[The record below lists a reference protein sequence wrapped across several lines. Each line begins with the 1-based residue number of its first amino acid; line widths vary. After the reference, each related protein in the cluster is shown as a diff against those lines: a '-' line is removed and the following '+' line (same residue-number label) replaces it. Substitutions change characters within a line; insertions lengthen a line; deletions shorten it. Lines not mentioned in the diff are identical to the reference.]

1 MAVNFFAPRP
11 EITPTIYAY
20 ELVDVASHKGYLKVG
35 YTERDVDT
43 RVAEQMHT
51 SAVSYR
57 IVLRASAMRPDG
69 SCFTDHDVHA
79 VLKKKGYMQLNAGD
93 DRNEWFK
100 CDLNA
105 VKAAI
110 IAVRDGTA
118 NIENR
123 TQTFK
128 MRPEQTRA
136 VQMTMDYFRQAKKD
150 EPDRAPKFLWN
161 AKMRFGKTFATYEL
175 AKKMGFTR
183 VLVLTFKPAVE
194 SAWSED
200 LASHVDF
207 EGWQFISN
215 KDAHGNGINIDQAYA
230 MADKKRPIVVFGSF
244 QDLLGTNDNGGIKAK
259 NEFIHTV
266 NWDLVAFDEYHFGAW
281 RENAKKLFDN
291 PDEEAEADFDQEKYK
306 IDEADNAY
314 NETFLPITTGHY
326 LFLSGTPFR
335 AINSGEF
342 IEDQIY
348 NWTYSD
354 EQRAKE
360 SWIGSGNPYLSLPRM
375 VMLTYQIPES
385 IRQIAMDG
393 EFNEFDLNVF
403 FSAAKAQ
410 KGARVEDSRFT
421 YENEVGKWLQLIR
434 GSYLPSNVDDLKLG
448 QDKRPPMPFSD
459 TRLLN
464 VLNHTLW
471 FLPNVASCWAMY
483 NLLMQDNFFRDY
495 KIIVCAGTKAGI
507 GVAALAP
514 VQAAMGN
521 PLATKT
527 ITLSCGKLTTG
538 VTVKPWTG
546 VFMLRNLKSPETYF
560 QTAFRVQSPW
570 TITDDSGHQQIMKQ
584 ECYVFDFALDRALC
598 QISDYSCRLNVNE
611 DNPEKKVAEFINF
624 LPVLAYDGSTMK
636 QISAQDV
643 LDIALAGTSATLL
656 ARRWESALLVNVD
669 NDTLSRLLANKEALD
684 ALMKIEGFRSL
695 NQDIETIINKSEKV
709 KKAKK
714 EQDKLTPKEKK
725 EISDE
730 EKEYKSMRKQIQ
742 EKLIKFATR
751 IPVFMYLTD
760 YRERTLKDVIT
771 QLEPGLFKKVTG
783 LDVPD
788 FEMLCTLGVF
798 NASLMNDAIFKF
810 KRYEDSSLSYTG
822 IDRHE
827 GMDVGGWDTVLKKA
841 EYDQLFYN
849 QQATMEAPA
858 VEQPDEIEDVII
870 PIKKPE
876 PVAPKPKTT
885 YVTGQYGVKPT
896 ASMVAEK
903 PAPYGAGIQKPVAK
917 PASKPE
923 EKADEVQV
931 DYSRVVIGAKVIHKA
946 FGEGTIVSIDKKM
959 SKIDVKFAAGQKSFI
974 IEKGNSFN
982 AFVRGFLRFE

>member
-1 MAVNFFAPRP
+1 MENQVSFAPRP

-20 ELVDVASHKGYLKVG
+20 ELVDVASHKGYLKIG
-35 YTERDVDT
+35 YTERDVET

-51 SAVSYR
+51 SAVPYR
-57 IVLRASAMRPDG
+57 IVLQESAMRADG
-69 SCFTDHDVHA
+69 SCFSDHDVHA
-79 VLKKKGYMQLNAGD
+79 VLKKKGYPQLNAGD
-93 DRNEWFK
+93 DKNEWFR
-100 CDLNA
+100 CDMNV
-105 VKAAI
+105 VKAAV
-110 IAVRDGTA
+110 IAVREGTA

-123 TQTFK
+123 TQTFR

-136 VQMTMDYFRQAKKD
+136 VQMTMDYFRKAKEE

-161 AKMRFGKTFATYEL
+161 AKMRFGKTFAAYEL
-175 AKKMGFTR
+175 AKKMDFAH

-194 SAWSED
+194 SAWAED
-200 LASHVDF
+200 LYSHMDF

-215 KDAHGNGINIDQAYA
+215 KDAHGTGINMDQAFLKV
-230 MADKKRPIVVFGSF
+230 DKERPVVVFGSF
-244 QDLLGTNDNGGIKAK
+244 QDLLGTNDNGGIKSK
-259 NEFIHTV
+259 NEFIHAT
-266 NWDLVAFDEYHFGAW
+266 NWDLVVFDEYHFGAW

-291 PDEEAEADFDQEKYK
+291 PDEEAEADFDQERYK
-306 IDEADNAY
+306 KDEADNAY
-314 NETFLPITTGHY
+314 NETFLPITAEHY

-360 SWIGSGNPYLSLPRM
+360 AWIGSDNPYLSLPRM
-375 VMLTYQIPES
+375 VMLTYQLPES
-385 IRQIAMDG
+385 IRQIAMAG
-393 EFNEFDLNVF
+393 EYNEFDLNVF
-403 FSAAKAQ
+403 FSAKTTPGD
-410 KGARVEDSRFT
+410 KVENARFT
-421 YENEVGKWLQLIR
+421 YENEVNKWLQLIR

-448 QDKRPPMPFSD
+448 QDKRPPMPYSD

-483 NLLMQDNFFRDY
+483 NLLMEDNFFHDY
-495 KIIVCAGTKAGI
+495 KVIVCAGTKAGI
-507 GVAALAP
+507 GAAALAP
-514 VQAAMGN
+514 VQVAMEN
-521 PLATKT
+521 PLISRT

-570 TITDDSGHQQIMKQ
+570 TITDDNGKPQIMKQ
-584 ECYVFDFALDRALC
+584 ECYVFDFALDRALK

-611 DNPEKKVAEFINF
+611 DNPEKKVAEFISF

-669 NDTLSRLLANKEALD
+669 NETLSRLLTNQDALD

-709 KKAKK
+709 KKTKK
-714 EQDKLTPKEKK
+714 EQDKLTQKEKT
-725 EISDE
+725 ELSAE
-730 EKEYKSMRKQIQ
+730 EKEYKTMRKQIQ

-751 IPVFMYLTD
+751 IPIFMYLTD

-771 QLEPGLFKKVTG
+771 QLEPELFKKVTG
-783 LDVPD
+783 LDVHD
-788 FEMLCTLGVF
+788 FEMLCTIGVF

-822 IDRHE
+822 IDKHE
-827 GMDVGGWDTVLKKA
+827 GLDLGGWDTVLKRT
-841 EYDQLFYN
+841 EYDRLFYN
-849 QQATMEAPA
+849 QQGTMASSDADYTED
-858 VEQPDEIEDVII
+858 VEDVIVEST
-870 PIKKPE
+870 E
-876 PVAPKPKTT
+876 PAPVSVKTRSSF
-885 YVTGQYGVKPT
+885 VTGQFGIEPT
-896 ASMVAEK
+896 ASMIADQSSHYELGKGKEDKDGTVALDLSGVTE
-903 PAPYGAGIQKPVAK
+903 GAAV
-917 PASKPE
+917 
-923 EKADEVQV
+923 
-931 DYSRVVIGAKVIHKA
+931 YH
-946 FGEGTIVSIDKKM
+946 
-959 SKIDVKFAAGQKSFI
+959 KSFGKGI
-974 IEKGNSFN
+974 VTKMDKAKKHIRVTFTIGEKNFLFPD
-982 AFVRGFLRFE
+982 AFVKGFLKTENDYD